1 MKNKKLNIG
10 LVFLLLI
17 SFLVRIYRVDTLSL
31 FGDEIDVGYQAYSLL
46 NTGRDYKG
54 NFLPVYIQSLSE
66 SRAPLLIYFSIPGV
80 AIFGLTELGV
90 RITPILFGV
99 LSIYLFYKLILLFS
113 KSNNLALFCSFALSF
128 SPWHF
133 HYSRTSFEVTL
144 LLSLVLAAIYFFQK
158 FIQSYKIAFLYFS
171 IIFFGL
177 TFYTYNTANIFTP
190 LIVIYLLITNWQKI
204 FANINLKKIII
215 SIGLTLIFILP
226 ILSQIFSGRAANR
239 FGLISIFNDQK
250 TISNIIEQRTSP
262 FATNTKTERIFYNK
276 FTAWTSVY
284 FKNYLESLSPIFLF
298 NQGDTNNLRHNLPQF
313 GLLFLAFVPLFFVG
327 LIKTPKDKLQQ
338 LMLFWLLIS
347 PIASAL
353 TIQGGHHPTRLFLM
367 LPPLAYFIG
376 QGISILFSSKIIS
389 KIFLVIISF
398 VFIFEVSFY
407 HHEYFYKY
415 PKQNF
420 KPWDYGY
427 KEIFT
432 SLSQVLHNRLLIS
445 NSNFNSLLPYLFYN
459 HIPPTLVNLND
470 HENKNIIADLPGFQ
484 ISNNVYFINN
494 WQHVINYY
502 NEIFNKLDQISQ
514 TDDVLVLFQLNEIP
528 GDIDLFQKPRDGYQT
543 IKTIYNPDKTILAQ
557 ILKKI

>member
-1 MKNKKLNIG
+1 MKNSKLNLG

-17 SFLVRIYRVDTLSL
+17 SFLVRIYRINTLSL

-46 NTGRDYKG
+46 STGKDYKG

-66 SRAPLLIYFSIPGV
+66 SRAPLLIYCSVPGV

-158 FIQSYKIAFLYFS
+158 YIQSLKTFTLYLS
-171 IIFFGL
+171 IVFFGL

-190 LIVIYLLITNWQKI
+190 LIVIYLLLSNWQKF

-215 SIGLTLIFILP
+215 SIGLTLTFILP
-226 ILSQIFSGRAANR
+226 IITQIFSGRAANR

-250 TISNIIEQRTSP
+250 TISYIINQRTSP
-262 FATNTKTERIFYNK
+262 FATNPKIEKVFYNK
-276 FTAWTSVY
+276 LTVWTSV
-284 FKNYLESLSPIFLF
+284 FFHNYLESLSPKFLF
-298 NQGDTNNLRHNLPQF
+298 SQGDTINLRHNLPQF
-313 GLLFLAFVPLFFVG
+313 GLLFLAFVPLFFIG
-327 LIKTPKDKLQQ
+327 LIKTPTDKLKQ
-338 LMLFWLLIS
+338 LMFFWLLIS
-347 PIASAL
+347 PIASSL
-353 TIQGGHHPTRLFLM
+353 TVQGGSHPTRLFLM
-367 LPPLAYFIG
+367 IPPLAYFIG
-376 QGISILFSSKIIS
+376 QGIQFLYSSKIIS
-389 KIFLVIISF
+389 KIFLIIISL
-398 VFIFEVSFY
+398 VFIFETCFY
-407 HHEYFYKY
+407 YHEYFYKY
-415 PKQNF
+415 PKQSF
-420 KPWDYGY
+420 KSWDYGY

-432 SLSQVLHNRLLIS
+432 SLSKESYNRLLIS

-459 HIPPTLVNLND
+459 HISPTSVILND
-470 HENKNIIADLPGFQ
+470 NENKNIVADLPGFK

-502 NEIFNKLDQISQ
+502 NEIFNKLDQVSQ
-514 TDDVLVLFQLNEIP
+514 TNDVLVLFQLNEIP
-528 GDIDLFQKPRDGYQT
+528 GDIDLSQKPREGYQT
-543 IKTIYNPDKTILAQ
+543 IKTIYNPNKTILAQ
-557 ILKKI
+557 ILKKL